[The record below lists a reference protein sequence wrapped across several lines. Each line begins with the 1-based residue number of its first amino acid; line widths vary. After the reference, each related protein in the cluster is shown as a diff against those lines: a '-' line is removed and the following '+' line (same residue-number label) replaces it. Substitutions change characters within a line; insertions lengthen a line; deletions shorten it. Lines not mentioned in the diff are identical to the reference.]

1 MAGAA
6 GVLPVLLE
14 ACGNSSSSS
23 SGSGA
28 SGTLSLW
35 DGEVGTGQLNTE
47 AKKLVTAYK
56 DGNLTGGYE
65 LLTGNIYEVIE
76 AALAAN
82 KGPTVAGG
90 YAYQAFQFADQGDI
104 HYADNV
110 VATMQKNGQYADYLP
125 GLFPQLKTSKGYVGI
140 PWGVDT
146 RALWYNKSLLAKAG
160 VDVPTDWASFLAA
173 AKAL

>member
-1 MAGAA
+1 MTTRATSDREGLSRRRFLAMAGAA
-6 GVLPVLLE
+6 SVLPVLLE

-23 SGSGA
+23 GSAGSG
-28 SGTLSLW
+28 TISLW

-47 AKKLVTAYK
+47 AKKLVTAWK

-110 VATMQKNGQYADYLP
+110 VATMKKNGQYADYLP

-140 PWGVDT
+140 P
-146 RALWYNKSLLAKAG
+146 
-160 VDVPTDWASFLAA
+160 
-173 AKAL
+173 

>member
-6 GVLPVLLE
+6 SALPLFLE
-14 ACGNSSSSS
+14 ACGNSSSS
-23 SGSGA
+23 GSGG
-28 SGTLSLW
+28 SGTISLW

-47 AKKLVTAYK
+47 AKKLVTAWK
-56 DGNLTGGYE
+56 DGSLTGGYE

-82 KGPTVAGG
+82 KGPAVAGG

-104 HYADNV
+104 HYADHV
-110 VATMQKNGQYADYLP
+110 VEMMQKNGQYDDYLP

-140 PWGVDT
+140 PWGVTPGPCGTT
-146 RALWYNKSLLAKAG
+146 RNCWPGRARTSRRTGRPSW
-160 VDVPTDWASFLAA
+160 PPPRR
-173 AKAL
+173 

>member
-1 MAGAA
+1 
-6 GVLPVLLE
+6 
-14 ACGNSSSSS
+14 
-23 SGSGA
+23 
-28 SGTLSLW
+28 LW

-110 VATMQKNGQYADYLP
+110 VATMKKNGQYDDYLP
-125 GLFPQLKTSKGYVGI
+125 GLFPQMQTSKGYVGI

-160 VDVPTDWASFLAA
+160 VGVPTDWASFLAA
-173 AKAL
+173 ASAQEDRRLRIRHCGGEH